1 MTNASADSNL
11 AEILESARK
20 LEPSQL
26 NDLVELLEA
35 MLADD
40 PGYYPDWHRQAVREA
55 IARMDANPDSG
66 IPAEESLRNVR
77 QALDKLR
84 SDKP

>member
-20 LEPSQL
+20 LKPSQL

-40 PGYYPDWHRQAVREA
+40 PGFYPDWHREAVREA
-55 IARMDANPDSG
+55 LTELDANPDSG
-66 IPAEESLRNVR
+66 LPAEESLRNAR
-77 QALDKLR
+77 RALDTLR
-84 SDKP
+84 SSKQ